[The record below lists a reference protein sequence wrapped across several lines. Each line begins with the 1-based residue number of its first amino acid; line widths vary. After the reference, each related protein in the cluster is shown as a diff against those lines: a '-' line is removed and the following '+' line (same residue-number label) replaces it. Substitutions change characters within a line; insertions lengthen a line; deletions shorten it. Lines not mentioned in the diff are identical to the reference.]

1 MPENFLH
8 ASQENNVQR
17 QDALHE
23 SFIHQEEHAL
33 YLCLVYFANKI
44 NFKVPPIKDFPHYKD
59 RDQFIDSLCALL
71 GLQARRV
78 NLSESLRKIDLT
90 GTIVFQKETNAAVI
104 VESTFWGQPRILD
117 VETGKTSLF
126 SLDVVESY
134 GYSLYRPLTEDKL
147 QLSHI
152 IKAILSLSKKDFF
165 GFLIFLL
172 FINLVSISL
181 PILTGVVLD
190 WAVPY
195 ADYSLLTQ
203 IFLSLI
209 LATSL
214 LYIANLGETNI
225 FSRIKSR
232 STLYGQLGIWGR
244 VLQFPLSFFRQY
256 EVGDLSLRV
265 RGLDL
270 INQQISFSIITF
282 VSGVAYTIMGFA
294 IISFFSFAYAAAIFC
309 IGLVLGAL
317 FFYTSYKQIIYSRRV
332 QHLQAKIQSLLY
344 QGIANIHKIKIAKA
358 ENIIGKQWHQIF
370 SNKINFVIKARVFS
384 IIFQTF
390 ISLLT
395 LLTLML
401 VFTFVFTV
409 KDLSFGVSIMLI
421 SLSFQLMGSITGW
434 MTILSNLVQL
444 LPYYERMRPLMEQV
458 PEEQGS
464 LLESSLKGE
473 IKAENI
479 SFFYQGSRQA
489 VVQNLSFHI
498 HPGQFIAL
506 VGPSGGGKSTLLR
519 LILGLEKLTEG
530 EISIDGIPLTQMSL
544 HGFRSQVGVVLQRP
558 SFIPGNILDNLS
570 LFEKNISQD
579 HVWDVLDKAGIKDDV
594 ASLPMGL
601 LTLVSELG
609 RTFSSGQMQRLM
621 IARALISKPKILI
634 FDEPTSALDSI
645 SQEKIVN
652 TLNKIH
658 MTKIIITHRISTIRE
673 ADVIYIIDKGKIVD
687 QGNFNSLLKK
697 SKLFQKLIA

>member
-1 MPENFLH
+1 MPEKFLPP
-8 ASQENNVQR
+8 SQAHNVQR

-23 SFIHQEEHAL
+23 PFVHQDEHAL

-44 NFKVPPIKDFPHYKD
+44 NFKVPPIKVFPHYKD
-59 RDQFIDSLCALL
+59 RDQFIDSLCTML
-71 GLQARRV
+71 GLQVRRV

-90 GTIVFQKETNAAVI
+90 GTIVFQKETNTAAM

-117 VETGKTSLF
+117 VETGKISPF
-126 SLDVVESY
+126 FLDGVESY
-134 GYSLYRPLTEDKL
+134 GYCLYRPLTEEKL
-147 QLSHI
+147 HLFDI

-165 GFLIFLL
+165 GFLIFML
-172 FINLVSISL
+172 FVNLVTISL

-203 IFLSLI
+203 IFLALI
-209 LATSL
+209 LATGL
-214 LYIANLGETNI
+214 LYVANLGETNI

-282 VSGVAYTIMGFA
+282 ASGVAYTIMGFI
-294 IISFFSFAYAAAIFC
+294 IISFFSIAYAAAIFF

-317 FFYTSYKQIIYSRRV
+317 FFYTSYKQLIYSRRV
-332 QHLQAKIQSLLY
+332 QYLQAKIQSLLY

-370 SNKINFVIKARVFS
+370 SNKIHFVIKARVFS
-384 IIFQTF
+384 ILFQTF
-390 ISLLT
+390 IALLT
-395 LLTLML
+395 LLALML
-401 VFTFVFTV
+401 IYTFVFTV
-409 KDLSFGVSIMLI
+409 KDLSFGVAIMLI

-444 LPYYERMRPLMEQV
+444 LPYYERMRPIMEQA
-458 PEEQGS
+458 PEEKGT
-464 LLESSLKGE
+464 LLESFLKGE

-479 SFFYQGSRQA
+479 SFFYQGSRHA
-489 VVQNLSFHI
+489 VIQDISFHI

-530 EISIDGIPLTQMSL
+530 EIYIDGIPLMQMSL
-544 HGFRSQVGVVLQRP
+544 QTFRSQVGVVLQRP

-570 LFEKNISQD
+570 LFEQGISQEQI
-579 HVWDVLDKAGIKDDV
+579 WDALDKAGIKDDV

-621 IARALISKPKILI
+621 IARALIRKPKILF

-645 SQEKIVN
+645 SQQKIVS
-652 TLNKIH
+652 TLSKIN

-673 ADVIYIIDKGKIVD
+673 ADVIYIIDKGKIIEE
-687 QGNFNSLLKK
+687 GTFNSLQKK
-697 SKLFQKLIA
+697 SKLFQNLLD